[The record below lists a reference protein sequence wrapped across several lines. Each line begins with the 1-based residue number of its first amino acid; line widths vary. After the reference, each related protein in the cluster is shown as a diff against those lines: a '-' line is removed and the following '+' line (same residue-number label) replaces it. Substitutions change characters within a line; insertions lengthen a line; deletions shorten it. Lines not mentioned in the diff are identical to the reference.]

1 MRKKQ
6 RFIVSMMALSL
17 VLSGCVPS
25 FMKNEQDDTVK
36 TPDSKGK
43 DSEEM
48 IVSEDIKTSETY
60 YRSVLEK
67 DGEKNS
73 LDTSQVRGLVTAGVD
88 NRLDVDALEM
98 GLIRLSQEHFD
109 PEKYFFKEGQLFDST
124 QIEGWLHRDNG
135 VTKEEAKKDKKKEVN
150 EGLNPGLG
158 VDDNPAQ
165 YEKVIEAEKKNPK
178 FLSYIHEQDYYVQNK
193 DEELKMGGISIALSL
208 YTEYPYSVLDEKGL
222 KYTGSVKLDQQEV
235 IAQAKESVAPIIKK
249 IRAKHDVPIMF
260 SLFIEQPRES
270 VVPGNFVAS
279 AFVEKGKS
287 SPGSWKD
294 LNEKYVSFPSSDAKE
309 EYPAE
314 AEKFDDFTR
323 EIQDFFP
330 NFVGVIGTGFYK
342 QDKLSQLKVEIPIQ
356 FYGKAEVISFTQFVN
371 GLVKKRNDTF
381 PQDLPVSL
389 YITSNGH
396 PESMIVKDPNEEE
409 PFVHIY
415 Q

>member
-1 MRKKQ
+1 MPKKQ
-6 RFIVSMMALSL
+6 TFIVSIMALSL

-25 FMKNEQDDTVK
+25 FMKGDQDDTVK
-36 TPDSKGK
+36 VNDSEGE

-67 DGEKNS
+67 DGDKNS
-73 LDTSQVRGLVTAGVD
+73 LDTSQVRGLITAGVD

-98 GLIRLSQEHFD
+98 GLIRLSQEQFD
-109 PEKYFFKEGQLFDST
+109 PEKYFFKEGQLFDT
-124 QIEGWLHRDNG
+124 EQIHSWLYRDNPDD
-135 VTKEEAKKDKKKEVN
+135 KEN
-150 EGLNPGLG
+150 QGLNPALG
-158 VDDNPAQ
+158 VKEDPAK
-165 YEKVIEAEKKNPK
+165 YEQVIEAEKKNPK

-193 DEELKMGGISIALSL
+193 DDELQLGGISIALSL
-208 YTEYPYSVLDEKGL
+208 YSEYPYSVLDENGL
-222 KYTGSVKLDQQEV
+222 KYTGSVKLGKEEV
-235 IAQAKESVAPIIKK
+235 ISKAKESIEPIVKK
-249 IRAKHDVPIMF
+249 IRAEHDVPIMF
-260 SLFIEQPRES
+260 TLFLEQPRQS

-279 AFVEKGKS
+279 TIVGEGKS
-287 SPGSWKD
+287 SPDSWKD
-294 LNEKYVSFPSSDAKE
+294 LNEKYVAFPSSAASD

-342 QDKLSQLKVEIPIQ
+342 QDELTQLKVEIPIQ
-356 FYGKAEVISFTQFVN
+356 FYSKAEVISFTQFVN

-381 PQDLPVSL
+381 PQELPVSI
-389 YITSNGH
+389 YITNNGET
-396 PESMIVKDPNEEE
+396 ESMIVKDPNEEE

>member
-1 MRKKQ
+1 MPKKQ
-6 RFIVSMMALSL
+6 TFIVSIMALSL

-25 FMKNEQDDTVK
+25 FMKGEQDDTVK
-36 TPDSKGK
+36 VNDSEGK
-43 DSEEM
+43 ESEEM

-67 DGEKNS
+67 NGEKNS
-73 LDTSQVRGLVTAGVD
+73 LDTSQVRGLITAGVD

-98 GLIRLSQEHFD
+98 GLMRLSQEKFD
-109 PEKYFFKEGQLFDST
+109 PEKYFFKEGQLFDT
-124 QIEGWLHRDNG
+124 EQIHSWLYRDNPD
-135 VTKEEAKKDKKKEVN
+135 KKDN
-150 EGLNPGLG
+150 QGLNPQLG
-158 VDDNPAQ
+158 VEEDPAK
-165 YEKVIEAEKKNPK
+165 YEQVIKAEKKNPK

-193 DEELKMGGISIALSL
+193 DDELQLGGISIALSL
-208 YTEYPYSVLDEKGL
+208 YSEYPYSVLDENGL
-222 KYTGSVKLDQQEV
+222 KYTGSVKLDKKEV
-235 IAQAKESVAPIIKK
+235 VAKAKESIKPIIQK
-249 IRAKHDVPIMF
+249 IRAEHDVPIVF
-260 SLFIEQPRES
+260 TLFLEQPRQS

-279 AFVEKGKS
+279 TTVEKGKS
-287 SPGSWKD
+287 SPDSWKD
-294 LNEKYVSFPSSDAKE
+294 LNEKYIAFPSSAADE

-342 QDKLSQLKVEIPIQ
+342 QDELSQLKVEIPIQ
-356 FYGKAEVISFTQFVN
+356 FYSKAEVISFTQFVN

-381 PQDLPVSL
+381 PQDLPVSI
-389 YITSNGH
+389 YITNNGET
-396 PESMIVKDPNEEE
+396 ESMIVKDPNEEE

>member
-6 RFIVSMMALSL
+6 QFIVSIMALSL

-25 FMKNEQDDTVK
+25 FMKDEQEDTVK
-36 TPDSKGK
+36 TPDSEGEK
-43 DSEEM
+43 SEEM

-73 LDTSQVRGLVTAGVD
+73 LDASKVRGLVTAGVD
-88 NRLDVDALEM
+88 NRLDVDSLET

-109 PEKYFFKEGQLFDST
+109 PEKYFFKEGQLFDSN
-124 QIEGWLHRDNG
+124 QIHSWLYRSS
-135 VTKEEAKKDKKKEVN
+135 DKNK
-150 EGLNPGLG
+150 EGLNPSLG
-158 VDDNPAQ
+158 VKEDPAQ
-165 YEKVIEAEKKNPK
+165 YEKIIEAEKKNPK
-178 FLSYIHEQDYYVQNK
+178 FLSYIHEQDYYIQNK
-193 DEELKMGGISIALSL
+193 DDELQLGGVSIALSL
-208 YTEYPYSVLDEKGL
+208 YSEYSYSVLDEAGL
-222 KYTGSVKLDQQEV
+222 KYTGSVDLDKQEV
-235 IAQAKESVAPIIKK
+235 IEKAKESIAPIIKK
-249 IRAKHDVPIMF
+249 IRAEHDVPIMF
-260 SLFIEQPRES
+260 TLFMEKPRQS
-270 VVPGNFVAS
+270 VVPGNYVAS
-279 AFVEKGKS
+279 AFVEEGKS

-294 LNEKYVSFPSSDAKE
+294 LNEKYVAFPSSAAE
-309 EYPAE
+309 EEFPAE

-342 QDKLSQLKVEIPIQ
+342 KDELSQLKVEIPIQ
-356 FYGKAEVISFTQFVN
+356 FYSKAEVISFTQFVN

-381 PQDLPVSL
+381 PQNLPVSI
-389 YITSNGH
+389 YITSNGQ
-396 PESMIVKDPNEEE
+396 PESLIVKDPNEEE

>member
-1 MRKKQ
+1 MPKKQ
-6 RFIVSMMALSL
+6 TFIVSIMALSL

-25 FMKNEQDDTVK
+25 FMKGEQDDTVK
-36 TPDSKGK
+36 VNDSEGEE
-43 DSEEM
+43 SEEM

-73 LDTSQVRGLVTAGVD
+73 LDTSQVRGLITAGVD

-98 GLIRLSQEHFD
+98 GLIRLSQEQFD
-109 PEKYFFKEGQLFDST
+109 PEKYFFKEGQLFDT
-124 QIEGWLHRDNG
+124 EQIHGWLYRDNG
-135 VTKEEAKKDKKKEVN
+135 VTKEEAEKDKEKEVN
-150 EGLNPGLG
+150 VGLNPQLG
-158 VDDNPAQ
+158 VEENPAQ
-165 YEKVIEAEKKNPK
+165 YEQVIEAEKKNPK

-193 DEELKMGGISIALSL
+193 DEELQLGGVSIALSL
-208 YTEYPYSVLDEKGL
+208 YSEYPYSVLDENGL
-222 KYTGSVKLDQQEV
+222 KYTGSVKLDKDEV
-235 IAQAKESVAPIIKK
+235 VAKAKESIKPIVEK
-249 IRAKHDVPIMF
+249 IRAEHDVPIMF
-260 SLFIEQPRES
+260 TLFLEQPRQS

-279 AFVEKGKS
+279 TIVEKGKS
-287 SPGSWKD
+287 SPESWKD
-294 LNEKYVSFPSSDAKE
+294 LNEKYIAFPSSAADE

-342 QDKLSQLKVEIPIQ
+342 QDELSQLKVEIPIQ
-356 FYGKAEVISFTQFVN
+356 FYSKSEVISFTQFVN

-381 PQDLPVSL
+381 PQDLPVSI
-389 YITSNGH
+389 YITSNGET
-396 PESMIVKDPNEEE
+396 ESLIVKDPNEEE